1 LFNSLKSLIFQALP
15 LCSFFIFI
23 FCQKSTCFFSLYCV
37 YLSHKEVVNFLLLSV
52 NFSSNIKKEDLHM
65 EPGGI
70 VIVALFAVL
79 LVVGIASGRKKAKKD
94 QDGDNTTP

>member
-1 LFNSLKSLIFQALP
+1 
-15 LCSFFIFI
+15 
-23 FCQKSTCFFSLYCV
+23 
-37 YLSHKEVVNFLLLSV
+37 
-52 NFSSNIKKEDLHM
+52 M

-79 LVVGIASGRKKAKKD
+79 LVVGIARGRKKAKKD